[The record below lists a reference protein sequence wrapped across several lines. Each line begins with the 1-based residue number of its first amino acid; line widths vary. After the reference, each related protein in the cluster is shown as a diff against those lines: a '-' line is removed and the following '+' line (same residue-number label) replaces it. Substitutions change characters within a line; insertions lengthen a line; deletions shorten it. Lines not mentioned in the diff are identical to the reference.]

1 MSGVQ
6 DRRRSRPMRRVAP
19 SVIAREQLREL
30 LAGGVD
36 REVNIISALVDTV
49 TRLVVQ
55 ELLEGEQ
62 ADHLGGRGRY
72 ERRGE
77 GQRGFRNGYERGRL
91 GTAEGTIDV
100 AVPQVRGVGQP
111 FRSSLMSFLNGNS
124 EVLERLVVEMYARGL
139 STRDVEDAFRDAT
152 GELLISK
159 SAVSEIT
166 DRLWE
171 DYQAFISQ
179 VLSDITVEYLFV
191 DAIFESLRRHGAKEA
206 LLVAWCIASDGRK
219 HLLHLAVG
227 NKQSQA
233 CWTEFFRSMLGR
245 GLRAPTTVTSDGAP
259 GLIAA
264 ITTCFPA
271 SIRIRCWFHRLGNI
285 RAKLPDETAGQVLA
299 HIYAVRDAPT
309 LDAARVAA
317 DRFINTYGRE
327 YPAAVACFTDD
338 LDALLAIHRLPVRH
352 RIRVRTTNLAERSF
366 VEERRRT
373 KVIPRFTDEK
383 AAMKLVF
390 ATLIRAADRWCRV
403 SISDLERHQ
412 LRLLRAELGL
422 DPPPA
427 NTDHKTNRP
436 NNIAA

>member
-1 MSGVQ
+1 MQ
-6 DRRRSRPMRRVAP
+6 RVAP
-19 SVIAREQLREL
+19 SQIARQQLQEL
-30 LAGGVD
+30 LAGGA
-36 REVNIISALVDTV
+36 ECGSNIIFTLVETV
-49 TRLVVQ
+49 TQVVVQ

-62 ADHLGGRGRY
+62 ADYLGGRGRY
-72 ERRGE
+72 ERRTQ
-77 GQRGFRNGYERGRL
+77 GQVGSRNGYAPGRVR
-91 GTAEGTIDV
+91 TAEGVFEV
-100 AVPQVRGVGQP
+100 AMPQVRGAGQP
-111 FRSSLMSFLNGNS
+111 FRSSLMGFLDGNS
-124 EVLERLVVEMYARGL
+124 EVLERLVSEMYARGL

-166 DRLWE
+166 DRLWA
-171 DYQAFISQ
+171 DYQAFISRD
-179 VLSDITVEYLFV
+179 LSDIAVEYLFV
-191 DAIFESLRRHGAKEA
+191 DAVFESLRRHGAKEA

-219 HLLHLAVG
+219 HLVHLAVG
-227 NKQSQA
+227 NKESQA
-233 CWTEFFRSMLGR
+233 CWTEFFRNMLGR

-259 GLIAA
+259 GLIKA

-299 HIYAVRDAPT
+299 HVYAVRDAPT
-309 LDAARVAA
+309 LDAARAAA
-317 DRFINTYGRE
+317 DRLVNTYGRE
-327 YPAAVACFTDD
+327 YPAAVACFSDD
-338 LDALLAIHRLPVRH
+338 LDALLAIHRVPVRH

-412 LRLLRAELGL
+412 LRLLRTELGI

-427 NTDHKTNRP
+427 NTDDHKTNHHR
-436 NNIAA
+436 NVAA

>member
-1 MSGVQ
+1 
-6 DRRRSRPMRRVAP
+6 
-19 SVIAREQLREL
+19 VIARQQLQEL
-30 LAGGVD
+30 LAGGAD
-36 REVNIISALVDTV
+36 RGSNIVSALVETV
-49 TRLVVQ
+49 TRVVVQ

-62 ADHLGGRGRY
+62 ADYLGGRGRY

-77 GQRGFRNGYERGRL
+77 GQMGSRNGYAPGRVR
-91 GTAEGTIDV
+91 TAEGAFDV
-100 AVPQVRGVGQP
+100 AVPQVRGVGQL
-111 FRSSLMSFLNGNS
+111 FRSSLMSFLDGNS

-179 VLSDITVEYLFV
+179 DLSDITVEYLFV

-259 GLIAA
+259 GLITA

-299 HIYAVRDAPT
+299 HVYAVRDAPT
-309 LDAARVAA
+309 LDAARAAA

-327 YPAAVACFTDD
+327 YPAAVACFSDD
-338 LDALLAIHRLPVRH
+338 LDALLAIHRVPVRH

-412 LRLLRAELGL
+412 LRLLRTELGI

-427 NTDHKTNRP
+427 NTDDRKTNP
-436 NNIAA
+436 TNDIAA